1 MKIALCNEVLQPMP
15 FAMQCD
21 FAKQVGY
28 DGLELA
34 PFTFADEP
42 HLMIPAER
50 TAIRRAAREAGIE
63 ITGLHRLLLTP
74 RGLSI
79 TSADDAVRN
88 RTVDVLMRLVDLCHD
103 LGGKVMVHGSP
114 AQRSI
119 TPGDTRE
126 AALARAKDCFARVGT
141 YAATA
146 GVAYCI
152 EPLAR
157 SETQIVNTVAEAVE
171 IVDEIGS
178 PGLRTMIDT
187 SAAGRGE
194 KEPIPAL
201 IDRWLPSGRIA
212 HIQVSDTN
220 RRGPGEGD
228 NRFGPVFAA
237 LKRGGYEGVV
247 AVEPHKYLPDGQA
260 TAARAAGYIRGILES
275 LDAIG

>member
-15 FAMQCD
+15 FAKQCE

-42 HLMIPAER
+42 HLLIPAER
-50 TAIRRAAREAGIE
+50 TAIRRAAREAGID
-63 ITGLHRLLLTP
+63 ITGLHWLLLTP

-88 RTVDVLMRLVDLCHD
+88 RTVEIMLRLVDLCHD
-103 LGGKVMVHGSP
+103 VGGKVMVHGSP
-114 AQRSI
+114 AQRAI
-119 TPGDTRE
+119 PPGESRE
-126 AALARAKDCFARVGT
+126 AALGRAKDCFARVAN

-146 GVAYCI
+146 GLVYCI

-157 SETQIVNTVAEAVE
+157 TETQLINTLAEAAE

-178 PGLRTMIDT
+178 PALRTMIDT

-194 KEPIPAL
+194 AEPVAAL
-201 IDRWLPSGRIA
+201 IDRWMPTGHLA
-212 HIQVSDTN
+212 HVQVNDRN
-220 RRGPGEGD
+220 RRGPGEGED
-228 NRFGPVFAA
+228 RFAPVFAA
-237 LKRGGYEGVV
+237 LRRHGYAGVV
-247 AVEPHKYLPDGQA
+247 AVEPVKYLPDGQA

-275 LDAIG
+275 LDGAG

>member
-21 FAKQVGY
+21 FARAVGY

-63 ITGLHRLLLTP
+63 ITGLHWLLVTP

-79 TSADDAVRN
+79 TSADEAVRN
-88 RTVDVLMRLVDLCHD
+88 RTVEVMMRLVDLCHD
-103 LGGKVMVHGSP
+103 LGGRIMVHGSP
-114 AQRSI
+114 AQRAI
-119 TPGDTRE
+119 PPGDTRE
-126 AALARAKDCFARVGT
+126 AALERAKDCFARAGN

-146 GVAYCI
+146 GVTYCI

-157 SETQIVNTVAEAVE
+157 AETQLINTVAEAAA
-171 IVDEIGS
+171 IVDEIGT

-194 KEPIPAL
+194 AEPVAAL
-201 IDRWLPSGRIA
+201 VDRWLPTGRVA
-212 HIQVSDTN
+212 HVQVNDTN

-228 NRFGPVFAA
+228 NRFAPVFAA
-237 LKRGGYEGVV
+237 LRRNGYDGVV
-247 AVEPHKYLPDGQA
+247 AVEPFKYLPDGQA
-260 TAARAAGYIRGILES
+260 TAARAVGYIRGILES
-275 LDAIG
+275 LDAAG